1 MVFCF
6 VQKFFFGQHKSQN
19 IFFCRARR
27 EIFLQ
32 NLTLGYMTK
41 TYYYFFFPPPK
52 SEYFFQHH
60 WESEYFFRNS
70 PPPFKLNGRS
80 LTIVHARPSNTQL
93 ASWTGCIRV
102 HIKHINGTAF
112 QQATSLLYILS
123 SCWYLVA
130 MQTFS
135 PISVC
140 RKQKL
145 NKFGNNF
152 NLFNPCTKW
161 YILSVQIH
169 PLSWLPYVTL
179 WPRSYDNWI
188 SYICNQSLSS
198 LKVRVRFP
206 LLEGVL
212 DIP

>member
-1 MVFCF
+1 M
-6 VQKFFFGQHKSQN
+6 
-19 IFFCRARR
+19 RD
-27 EIFLQ
+27 LQ
-32 NLTLGYMTK
+32 I
-41 TYYYFFFPPPK
+41 
-52 SEYFFQHH
+52 
-60 WESEYFFRNS
+60 RNS
-70 PPPFKLNGRS
+70 PLGQGVYECVNS
-80 LTIVHARPSNTQL
+80 LHVKQIT
-93 ASWTGCIRV
+93 
-102 HIKHINGTAF
+102 GTAF
-112 QQATSLLYILS
+112 QQATSLLCILSSCWYLVAILSSCQYLVAILS

-169 PLSWLPYVTL
+169 PLSWLPHVTL
-179 WPRSYDNWI
+179 WPRSYGNWI